1 MSKIWLPF
9 SCAASLLLLAGQ
21 PQSLAAT
28 ATPASELKVPDGFKI
43 ELLHSTTVEEGSW
56 ICLAIDPKGRLI
68 VSPQDDKEK
77 RPLLRLTLGGDGQ
90 IAKTETIK
98 QPVWAAMGLLYAFDS
113 LYVSGNGTNG
123 LGLYRLR
130 DTNGDDQFDSTE
142 LLRKFEGGAGEHGS
156 HALAL
161 GPDKMLYY
169 MHGNFVS
176 LPKDL
181 ASSSPHKNYADDQ
194 VLPRAEDGNGFGAG
208 RKPPGGFL
216 LRMDADAKSV
226 EMIASGL
233 RNTYDFAINP
243 EGEMFCFDSDMEC
256 DWGTPW
262 YRPTRI
268 YHLVSGG
275 DYGFR
280 EGTAKWPKHYHDAL
294 PPVVDI
300 GIGSPTGVK
309 FGTGAKFPEKYQ
321 RALYAMDWSYGRIVA
336 VHLTPRG
343 SSYTGS
349 FENFVAPKS
358 LRSAGQKSPLNVTD
372 LEIGKDGAMYF
383 TTGGR
388 GTATGLYRVTFAG
401 PEASRAEFAPGASE
415 LQAATAARALR
426 HKLETFHGKRDATAV
441 DFAWPHL
448 NSDDRFLRY
457 AARIA
462 IESQPVDQWRER
474 ALEEKKINASL
485 TALLALARLG
495 SAADQTPL
503 LESLSRMRDE
513 KLTEAQSLEA
523 LRVLEVVFARLG
535 RPSQDVTDEVIA
547 ALDPLFPARSE
558 MLNREL
564 CQLLVYLEAPGV
576 VKKSLALLAQAPT
589 QEEQITYIFHLRNLK
604 RGWTMDDRK
613 AYFSWLN
620 RARDPKAHS
629 AETLQWFKD
638 VGRDYSDGASFPK
651 FMANIRKDA
660 VAALSDGER
669 AELATLITGQTVVT
683 KPPSKART
691 LVKEWKMDDL
701 APSLPQTSQGRN
713 FESGK
718 QAFNDAQCFA
728 CHRFGNDGGSVGPD
742 ITAVSSRF
750 TRADVLSSIIEPSK
764 VVSEQ
769 YQNITITKKDG
780 DDVTGR
786 LVEDT
791 ADKVV
796 LVVNPLAP
804 DSRTEIKKSEIKKRE
819 ASKISPMPEGL
830 VNTLSKE
837 EILDLLAYIE
847 SAGKREHAAFNSK

>member
-1 MSKIWLPF
+1 MSKIW
-9 SCAASLLLLAGQ
+9 SCITLAALSLSLAH
-21 PQSLAAT
+21 PTHTFAAT
-28 ATPASELKVPDGFKI
+28 ATPAADLKVPEGFKI
-43 ELLHSTTVEEGSW
+43 ELVHSATAEEGSW
-56 ICLAIDPKGRLI
+56 ICLAIDSKGRLI
-68 VSPQDDKEK
+68 ISPQDDKEK
-77 RPLLRLTLGGDGQ
+77 RPLLRLTLGSDGQ
-90 IAKTETIK
+90 IAKTETIN
-98 QPVWAAMGLLYAFDS
+98 QPVWAAMGLLYAYDS
-113 LYVSGNGTNG
+113 LYVSGRGDQG

-130 DTNGDDQFDSTE
+130 DTNADDQFDTTE

-156 HALAL
+156 HALTL
-161 GPDKMLYY
+161 GPDKSIYY
-169 MHGNFVS
+169 MHGNFVA
-176 LPKDL
+176 LPPDL
-181 ASSSPHKNYADDQ
+181 ASTSPHKNYADDQ
-194 VLPRAEDGNGFGAG
+194 ILPRAEDGNGFGAG

-216 LRMDADAKSV
+216 LRLDADARKV
-226 EMIASGL
+226 EMIAAGL

-243 EGEMFCFDSDMEC
+243 EGEMFCFDSDMEW

-343 SSYTGS
+343 STYTGS
-349 FENFVAPKS
+349 FEHFVAPKS
-358 LRSAGQKSPLNVTD
+358 LQVAGPKTPLNVTD
-372 LEIGKDGAMYF
+372 LEIGRDGAMYF

-388 GTATGLYRVTFAG
+388 STASGLYRVTFAG
-401 PEASRAEFAPGASE
+401 PETGRAEFAPSAGE
-415 LQAATAARALR
+415 LQAAAAARALR
-426 HKLETFHGKRDATAV
+426 HKLESFHGRRDSTAV

-448 NSDDRFLRY
+448 NSSDRFLRY

-462 IESQPVDQWRER
+462 IESQPIEQWRER
-474 ALEEKKINASL
+474 ALEETKINASL

-495 SAADQTPL
+495 SPADENPL
-503 LESLSRMRDE
+503 LESLARLRE
-513 KLTEAQSLEA
+513 ETLTEAQSLEA
-523 LRVLEVVFARLG
+523 LRVLEVALVRLG
-535 RPSQDVTDEVIA
+535 RPSQEMADEIIH
-547 ALDPLFPARSE
+547 ALEPLFPAQSE

-564 CQLLVYLEAPGV
+564 CQLLIYLEAPGV
-576 VKKSLALLAQAPT
+576 AGKCLALLAQAPT
-589 QEEQITYIFHLRNLK
+589 QEEQLVYIFHLRNLK
-604 RGWTMDDRK
+604 RGWAIEDRRT
-613 AYFSWLN
+613 YFSWLN

-629 AETLQWFKD
+629 AATLQWFRD
-638 VGRDYSDGASFPK
+638 VGRDYSDGASFQN

-660 VAALSDGER
+660 VATLSDTER
-669 AELATLITGQTVVT
+669 LQLATLITGQTIVN
-683 KPPSKART
+683 KPASKARAF
-691 LVKEWKMDDL
+691 VKEWKMDELTPAL
-701 APSLPQTSQGRN
+701 AQVSTGRN

-728 CHRFGNDGGSVGPD
+728 CHRFGNEGGAVGPD

-750 TRADVLSSIIEPSK
+750 TRADVLSSILEPSK

-769 YQNITITKKDG
+769 YQNTTITKKDG

-804 DSRTEIKKSEIKKRE
+804 DSRTEIKKADIKARA

-830 VNTLSKE
+830 VNSLTKE

-847 SAGKREHAAFNSK
+847 SAGKRDHAAFRAQ